1 MLTRYEKEGEAILGN
16 TGVYVCTIC
25 GFMFVGDSPPQ
36 ICPVYKVPS
45 WKFAAY
51 VFMFALPTGAA
62 DTENRIIDEDKC
74 IGCGVCANANAC
86 PSGAISMVPKELPSQ
101 QPKADFVKAALTTVF
116 DGTADYLHDAINF
129 ELGNDLETAE
139 QRLRCSW
146 YSNCGRRQLYHAHP
160 PPPGFVAFP
169 AAVKRNLLAL
179 VFAVCGS
186 FAIGGI
192 LA

>member
-1 MLTRYEKEGEAILGN
+1 
-16 TGVYVCTIC
+16 
-25 GFMFVGDSPPQ
+25 
-36 ICPVYKVPS
+36 
-45 WKFAAY
+45 
-51 VFMFALPTGAA
+51 
-62 DTENRIIDEDKC
+62 
-74 IGCGVCANANAC
+74 
-86 PSGAISMVPKELPSQ
+86 MVTKELPSQ
-101 QPKADFVKAALTTVF
+101 QPKADLVKAALTTVF

-139 QRLRCSW
+139 QQLRCSW
-146 YSNCGRRQLYHAHP
+146 YSNCGRRQLYHAH
-160 PPPGFVAFP
+160 PPGFVAFP